1 MRPTPLIIVAA
12 LGLPTAMTFGV
23 GGSAQAADATTGVKP
38 AASAAETP
46 DTDMRAFQSYF
57 RKRFPNVT
65 LADFANGP
73 YAVNADMR
81 KQWEEIMQ
89 FPPYD
94 FAVDEGKTAFET
106 PFANGKSYADCFP
119 NRGIAVRQTFP
130 YFDAKTGEVV
140 TLDLAINRCRI
151 ANDEKPLPYQTG
163 MMASITAYMAE
174 TSRGKPFD
182 IKVPDDPRAR
192 AAYEAGKQYFY
203 SRRGQLNFSCASCHV
218 SGSGQRLR
226 GDILAPAL
234 GILAS
239 FPIYRSDWGS
249 MGTIDRRFT
258 SCSAQMRSE
267 PLPPQDPAYRDL
279 EYFLSY
285 MSNGVAIAGP
295 GTRP

>member
-1 MRPTPLIIVAA
+1 MRAAA
-12 LGLPTAMTFGV
+12 LGL
-23 GGSAQAADATTGVKP
+23 AACLLAGAAPVPATPEADQK
-38 AASAAETP
+38 
-46 DTDMRAFQSYF
+46 AFQAYF
-57 RKRFPNVT
+57 RSRFPEVPM
-65 LADFANGP
+65 ADFANGP
-73 YAVNADMR
+73 YAVNAAMR

-94 FAVDEGKTAFET
+94 FALDEGKTAFET
-106 PFANGKSYADCFP
+106 PFANGKSYAGCFA
-119 NRGIAVRQTFP
+119 NGGVGVRQDFP
-130 YFDAKTGEVV
+130 YFDMAKGEVV
-140 TLDLAINRCRI
+140 TLDLAINRCRV
-151 ANDEKPLPYQTG
+151 ANGEKPLPYQTG

-182 IKVPDDPRAR
+182 IKIPNDSRAVS
-192 AAYEAGKQYFY
+192 AYEDGKQYFY
-203 SRRGQLNFSCASCHV
+203 TRRGQLNFSCASCHA
-218 SGSGQRLR
+218 GAAGQRLR

-234 GILAS
+234 GILAA

-267 PLPPQDPAYRDL
+267 PLPPQDPAYRSL

-285 MSNGVAIAGP
+285 MSNGIPITGP

>member
-1 MRPTPLIIVAA
+1 MNRVRARLSRAGLALAFVVLGGAA
-12 LGLPTAMTFGV
+12 LPPTTETP
-23 GGSAQAADATTGVKP
+23 AADQK
-38 AASAAETP
+38 
-46 DTDMRAFQSYF
+46 AFNAFF
-57 RKRFPNVT
+57 RSRFSEVPP
-65 LADFANGP
+65 ADFANGP
-73 YAVNADMR
+73 YAVNAAMR

-94 FAVDEGKTAFET
+94 FALDEGETAFTT
-106 PFANGKSYADCFP
+106 PFANGHSYADCFP
-119 NRGIAVRQTFP
+119 NGGVGIRQDFP
-130 YFDAKTGEVV
+130 YFDAKSGEIV
-140 TLDLAINRCRI
+140 TLDLAVNKCRE
-151 ANDEKPLPYQTG
+151 ANGEKPLPYQTG

-182 IKVPDDPRAR
+182 IKLPDDPRAL
-192 AAYEAGKQYFY
+192 AAYEAGKKFFY

-218 SGSGQRLR
+218 ESSGQRMR
-226 GDILAPAL
+226 ADILAPAL
-234 GILAS
+234 GILAA

-267 PLPPQDPAYRDL
+267 PLPPQDPSYRAV

-285 MSNGVAIAGP
+285 MSNGVPISGP

>member
-1 MRPTPLIIVAA
+1 MRARLIRSGLALAFAVLGGAVA
-12 LGLPTAMTFGV
+12 LP
-23 GGSAQAADATTGVKP
+23 AT
-38 AASAAETP
+38 ETP
-46 DTDMRAFQSYF
+46 ATDQKAFNTFF
-57 RKRFPNVT
+57 RSRFPEVPP
-65 LADFANGP
+65 ADFANGP
-73 YAVNADMR
+73 YAVNAPMR

-94 FAVDEGKTAFET
+94 FALDEGQTAFAT
-106 PFANGKSYADCFP
+106 PFANGHTYADCFP
-119 NRGIAVRQTFP
+119 NGGVGIRQDFP
-130 YFDAKTGEVV
+130 YFDAKSGEIV
-140 TLDLAINRCRI
+140 TLDLAINRCRV
-151 ANDEKPLPYQTG
+151 ANGEKPLPYQTG

-182 IKVPDDPRAR
+182 IKIPDDPRAL
-192 AAYEAGKQYFY
+192 AAYEAGKKFFY

-218 SGSGQRLR
+218 ESSGQRMR
-226 GDILAPAL
+226 ADILAPAL
-234 GILAS
+234 GILAA

-267 PLPPQDPAYRDL
+267 PLPPQDPSYRAV

-285 MSNGVAIAGP
+285 MSNGIPISGP